1 MKKKLLILCS
11 ICALLCNVRAQT
23 NTPGSWVDLNRDL
36 LGNTNWTIAI
46 APSYAPGLKD
56 TSGNSAEW
64 GATLAILHPVASES
78 LNGQFIL
85 AGTRFDFLAGQFFK
99 ANADVTLQLPLKVGG
114 RFNVTPFIAGGPSIV
129 IGGAGAQD
137 GQFGAFYGAG
147 VKARLWQSAD
157 NKFAVGIFYEAERWT
172 QFPGITVHHG
182 GAGVSF
188 AF

>member
-1 MKKKLLILCS
+1 MKKLLAILGL
-11 ICALLCNVRAQT
+11 ATLCLAANCQT

-36 LGNTNWTIAI
+36 LGNTNWTVAI

-56 TSGNSAEW
+56 PSGKSAEW
-64 GATLAILHPVASES
+64 GATLAILHPIAGES

-99 ANADVTLQLPLKVGG
+99 ANADVTLQLPLTVAG
-114 RFNVTPFIAGGPSIV
+114 RFKVTPFIAGGPSIV
-129 IGGAGAQD
+129 IGGAGTQD